1 MSQGTDRRAIPQR
14 SKRWAVKT
22 ADALAAAKLTPNQI
36 SVGSVVFSAVGAT
49 ALIASAYAD
58 DDAVRALLLAAA
70 AACIPLRLLLNMLDG
85 MLAVEKGMSSPV
97 GDIYNE
103 LPDRI
108 ADVLL
113 IAAAGFASAGLLTAG
128 GIDVSIT
135 LGFIAAILAV
145 LTAYI
150 RSLGAALGTGN
161 FFDGPLAKPHRMWL
175 LMIGCLAAIAE
186 PWLPWTPGWVL
197 FCTVALIALGSLLT
211 CMRRLRRIGAVL
223 RSRGQGPT
231 EAATPPG
238 AGTGDV
244 QT

>member
-1 MSQGTDRRAIPQR
+1 MDPEQKEQGSDRRAIPQR
-14 SKRWAVKT
+14 STRWAAKA
-22 ADALAAAKLTPNQI
+22 ADILAAAKLTPNQI
-36 SVGSVVFSAVGAT
+36 SVGSVLFAAAGAA
-49 ALIASAYAD
+49 ALIGSAFAEN
-58 DDAVRALLLAAA
+58 DAARGILLAVA

-108 ADVLL
+108 ADILF
-113 IAAAGFASAGLLTAG
+113 IAAAGFATIGLLTAG
-128 GIDVSIT
+128 GIDFGIV
-135 LGFIAAILAV
+135 LGFTAATLAV

-186 PWLPWTPGWVL
+186 PWLPWAPGWVL
-197 FCTVALIALGSLLT
+197 FCTLGLIALGSLFT
-211 CMRRLRRIGAVL
+211 CMRRLRRISAAL
-223 RSRGQGPT
+223 RARAS
-231 EAATPPG
+231 
-238 AGTGDV
+238 
-244 QT
+244 

>member
-14 SKRWAVKT
+14 SSRWAAKA
-22 ADALAAAKLTPNQI
+22 ADILAAAKLTPNQI
-36 SVGSVVFSAVGAT
+36 SVGSVLFAAVGAA
-49 ALIASAYAD
+49 ALIWSAHTD
-58 DDAVRALLLAAA
+58 HEVTRSVLLAAA
-70 AACIPLRLLLNMLDG
+70 ALCIPLRLLLNMLDG

-108 ADVLL
+108 SDVLL
-113 IAAAGFASAGLLTAG
+113 LGAAGVATAGL
-128 GIDVSIT
+128 VSVGQVDFGLI
-135 LGFIAAILAV
+135 LGFVAALLAV

-175 LMIGCLAAIAE
+175 LMIGTLAAIAE

-197 FCTVALIALGSLLT
+197 FVTLGVVALGSLLT
-211 CMRRLRRIGAVL
+211 CMRRLRRISAVL
-223 RSRGQGPT
+223 RTR
-231 EAATPPG
+231 
-238 AGTGDV
+238 AGGRPA
-244 QT
+244 

>member
-1 MSQGTDRRAIPQR
+1 MSQGEHRRAIPQR
-14 SKRWAVKT
+14 STRWAAKA
-22 ADALAAAKLTPNQI
+22 ADLLAAARLSPNQI
-36 SVGSVVFSAVGAT
+36 SVGSVIFAAAGAA
-49 ALIASAYAD
+49 ALIASAYTEN
-58 DDAVRALLLAAA
+58 DAARSTLLAAA
-70 AACIPLRLLLNMLDG
+70 ALCIPLRLLLNMLDG

-113 IAAAGFASAGLLTAG
+113 IAAAGLATAGLLTAG
-128 GIDVSIT
+128 GIDIGIV

-150 RSLGAALGTGN
+150 RSLGASLGTGS

-175 LMIGCLAAIAE
+175 LMLGCLAAIAE

-197 FCTVALIALGSLLT
+197 FGVLVLIVLGSLFT
-211 CMRRLRRIGAVL
+211 CLRRLRRISAVL
-223 RSRGQGPT
+223 RARAQGSA
-231 EAATPPG
+231 EG
-238 AGTGDV
+238 A
-244 QT
+244 